1 MQYRNLFCLFS
12 LSLLLPPAWG
22 CRLSEPPHNV
32 YQRQGSG
39 VVYLQPEEE
48 NNLSLPEVNFKR
60 LRRLPNSLINP
71 ATQDEWDREPP
82 LTDLTTDY
90 VYTGAQAIFPRFSYY
105 SDGRVILYGGKIMRN
120 PPGTPSVDVASFR
133 AFGKVGVDKDSLYDE
148 GKRTDDNGGE
158 NRVNLQSLRKVEFS
172 SQWKPDLIG
181 LTLRDDRF
189 LYVDGHRL
197 NDPDSF
203 TVLAQK
209 PWDQR
214 GKFSATFN
222 PCIAVPFGP
231 WDTLARTRTKI
242 IINGDQLDADPDT
255 FSVVRWMP
263 GSLLT

>member
-90 VYTGAQAIFPRFSYY
+90 VHTSAQAIFPRFSYY

-133 AFGKVGVDKDSLYDE
+133 AFGKVGVDKNSLYDE

-172 SQWKPDLIG
+172 S
-181 LTLRDDRF
+181 
-189 LYVDGHRL
+189 
-197 NDPDSF
+197 
-203 TVLAQK
+203 
-209 PWDQR
+209 
-214 GKFSATFN
+214 
-222 PCIAVPFGP
+222 
-231 WDTLARTRTKI
+231 
-242 IINGDQLDADPDT
+242 
-255 FSVVRWMP
+255 
-263 GSLLT
+263 